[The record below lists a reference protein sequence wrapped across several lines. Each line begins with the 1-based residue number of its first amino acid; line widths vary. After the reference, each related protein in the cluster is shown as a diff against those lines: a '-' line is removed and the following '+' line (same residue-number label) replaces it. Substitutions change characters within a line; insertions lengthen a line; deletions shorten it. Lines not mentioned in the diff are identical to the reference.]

1 MSKPRLPR
9 TLEQSLPRELVHQ
22 IYSYVP
28 PLPKKAPPSPSLQAA
43 LERLQRSP
51 KRTAMQFYG
60 LEDFVLGE

>member
-28 PLPKKAPPSPSLQAA
+28 PEPKRLPPSPSLQAA

-60 LEDFVLGE
+60 LEDFILGE